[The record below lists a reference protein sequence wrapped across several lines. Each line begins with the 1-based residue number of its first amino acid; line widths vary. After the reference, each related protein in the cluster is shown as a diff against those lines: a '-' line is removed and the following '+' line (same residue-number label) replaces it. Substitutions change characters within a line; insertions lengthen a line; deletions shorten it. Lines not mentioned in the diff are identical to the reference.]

1 MTSPTSVWI
10 CAAFHPT
17 YLCGG
22 WAYVQ
27 DAQGQVTGAAG
38 GERRTT
44 ASRMALTGLA
54 AALRGLPPCKS
65 ATATAPVDIRTTSP
79 DLALFAEILA
89 GLGEQT
95 PAAPPETDLDIWARV
110 ISASTGRRLALT
122 LMDPGPNTPLAFAAA
137 WAELARDK
145 AKATGPFTAS
155 IPKTNL
161 AKVAGLGSP

>member
-22 WAYVQ
+22 WAYVR
-27 DAQGQVTGAAG
+27 DGQGQVTGAAG

-44 ASRMALTGLA
+44 AGRMALAGLA
-54 AALRGLPPCKS
+54 AALRGL
-65 ATATAPVDIRTTSP
+65 APARPASGLSPVHIQTDSP
-79 DLALFAEILA
+79 DLARFEEVLA
-89 GLGEQT
+89 GLGQST
-95 PAAPPETDLDIWARV
+95 PNVPPEADLDLWAQI
-110 ISASTGRRLALT
+110 ISASAGLRLT
-122 LMDPGPNTPLAFAAA
+122 LARKTLDANSPLAFATA

-145 AKATGPFTAS
+145 AKATGPFAAM

-161 AKVAGLGSP
+161 AKVASLGSW